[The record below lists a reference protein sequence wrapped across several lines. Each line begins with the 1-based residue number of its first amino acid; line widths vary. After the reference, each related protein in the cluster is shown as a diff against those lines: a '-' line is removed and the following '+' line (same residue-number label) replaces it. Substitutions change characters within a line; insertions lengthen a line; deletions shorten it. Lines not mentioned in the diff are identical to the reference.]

1 MSFFKKLF
9 GLDEVSPHNEQDAL
23 LVTVNTREELI
34 ALESLLRNAE
44 IPYECRARGA
54 GGPLNVIAGYSIY
67 STDVF
72 VRADMLETAKEL
84 IRPIDD
90 APDDLP
96 DTDDLPETDADG
108 DGNDTDADAMSDG
121 NDEEARK

>member
-9 GLDEVSPHNEQDAL
+9 GLDEVSPHNEQEAL
-23 LVTVNTREELI
+23 LATVSTREELI

-72 VRADMLETAKEL
+72 VRADMLDTAKEL

-90 APDDLP
+90 TP
-96 DTDDLPETDADG
+96 DDLPETDADG
-108 DGNDTDADAMSDG
+108 DGDDTDADADAMSDG